1 VKIVQKDGAKKQKEI
16 FFSSLQWGACF
27 LLKAPR
33 QVLCMKQND
42 LQYIEL
48 ESATLGALRNPDSTV
63 VYAVDAVVHYQ
74 PIYD

>member
-1 VKIVQKDGAKKQKEI
+1 MKIVQTDGAKKQKEL

-42 LQYIEL
+42 EQYIEL
-48 ESATLGALRNPDSTV
+48 GSATLSAVRNLDSMV
-63 VYAVDAVVHYQ
+63 VYAVDAEVHYQ

>member
-1 VKIVQKDGAKKQKEI
+1 MKIVQKDGAKKQKEI

-42 LQYIEL
+42 EQYIEL
-48 ESATLGALRNPDSTV
+48 GSAALTATRNHDLMV
-63 VYAVDAVVHYQ
+63 VYAVDAEVHYQ